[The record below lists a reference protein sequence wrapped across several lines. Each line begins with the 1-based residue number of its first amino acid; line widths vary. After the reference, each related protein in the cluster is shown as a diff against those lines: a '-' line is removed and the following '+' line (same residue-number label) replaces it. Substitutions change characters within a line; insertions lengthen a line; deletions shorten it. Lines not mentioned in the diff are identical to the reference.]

1 MNPQATDG
9 KWLEV
14 ATVESSPYIK
24 EWDIEKC
31 WHWDEWPCREAHF
44 PNTTRLDVGIDAV
57 AVRRSD
63 GKHIAIQCKSRQLDD
78 EGRGSSINSGE
89 IAKFSAASTVDFWAE
104 RWVVTNGDNPIAS
117 GAEQSASMHG
127 KPLKL
132 VNITNDL
139 HQQRQANVQD
149 EECEHCQSNTDGDER
164 AQTKSCMQNEAV
176 ANSVRILK
184 EQERSEGGG
193 LPAGEARGRIILPCG
208 TGKTRISLRL
218 VEELTPPGELSIVL
232 CPSIALVAQIR
243 REYLQ
248 NAAVSMDILAVCSD
262 ATAAYDP
269 KKEGKRNATL
279 DPTVDNSNVSA
290 SEVKGR
296 VTTDAGEIADWMC
309 QSTFDNGIKVLIG
322 TYQSSGRVS
331 EALLS
336 AGVRARVLIADEAH
350 RTAGLKRKNSKS
362 AAANEEEKRLR
373 DFTVCHDS
381 ETFPATYRVYQTATP
396 RIYDGKPAT
405 GNPNWIVRSM
415 DDEATFGVELYR
427 KSYMEAVRNGLAVR
441 LSHHRSGY

>member
-1 MNPQATDG
+1 MKTPTTQDIIETAIKKASEMNPQATDG

-139 HQQRQANVQD
+139 YQQRQANVQD

-164 AQTKSCMQNEAV
+164 AQTKSCMQNEAPSPT
-176 ANSVRILK
+176 ASAYSKNRNTRRAADCRRAKLAEESFCPA
-184 EQERSEGGG
+184 ERE
-193 LPAGEARGRIILPCG
+193 
-208 TGKTRISLRL
+208 RL
-218 VEELTPPGELSIVL
+218 
-232 CPSIALVAQIR
+232 
-243 REYLQ
+243 
-248 NAAVSMDILAVCSD
+248 
-262 ATAAYDP
+262 AY
-269 KKEGKRNATL
+269 R
-279 DPTVDNSNVSA
+279 
-290 SEVKGR
+290 
-296 VTTDAGEIADWMC
+296 
-309 QSTFDNGIKVLIG
+309 
-322 TYQSSGRVS
+322 
-331 EALLS
+331 
-336 AGVRARVLIADEAH
+336 
-350 RTAGLKRKNSKS
+350 
-362 AAANEEEKRLR
+362 
-373 DFTVCHDS
+373 
-381 ETFPATYRVYQTATP
+381 
-396 RIYDGKPAT
+396 
-405 GNPNWIVRSM
+405 
-415 DDEATFGVELYR
+415 FG
-427 KSYMEAVRNGLAVR
+427 S
-441 LSHHRSGY
+441 